1 MDRQLKCLG
10 QTKLMQLLT
19 LCMALQIDQEH
30 LADTF
35 PIKPEDNPPFVDF
48 GGRNDHSNYREV
60 IFAGYR
66 YYDIRH
72 DF

>member
-1 MDRQLKCLG
+1 
-10 QTKLMQLLT
+10 
-19 LCMALQIDQEH
+19 MALQIDQEH

-35 PIKPEDNPPFVDF
+35 PIKSEDNPSFVDF